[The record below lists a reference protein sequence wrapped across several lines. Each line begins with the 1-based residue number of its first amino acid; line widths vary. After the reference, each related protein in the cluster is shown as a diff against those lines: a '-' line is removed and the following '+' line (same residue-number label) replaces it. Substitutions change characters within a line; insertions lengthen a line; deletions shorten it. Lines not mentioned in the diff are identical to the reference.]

1 MASRGFLAVTM
12 VADGSGCRFALR
24 GRRMPPERARF
35 RTVDTPRHVL
45 QNWQQNG
52 QTQQAS

>member
-12 VADGSGCRFALR
+12 VADGSGCRFSLR

-35 RTVDTPRHVL
+35 RTVDTPRDVL
-45 QNWQQNG
+45 QN
-52 QTQQAS
+52 